1 MLIAQDD
8 NKNKDAGKSTP
19 GMPFG
24 SKILLWIVTFN
35 MVITTGFVWAMA
47 FFVVHQFKTGIW
59 VPMADF
65 RDLMLGF
72 HIILL
77 GVSLIG
83 WHMQG
88 TWQKF
93 GEMVVYPTGLVIGS
107 LMLDVAA
114 IKLAIITFTNNM

>member
-1 MLIAQDD
+1 MLIAHDD
-8 NKNKDAGKSTP
+8 NNDQSADKLTP
-19 GMPFG
+19 GMPFWT
-24 SKILLWIVTFN
+24 KILLWIVTFN
-35 MVITTGFVWAMA
+35 MVIATGFVWAMA
-47 FFVVHQFKTGIW
+47 FFVVHQVKIGIW
-59 VPMADF
+59 ISMADF

-88 TWQKF
+88 TWQKL
-93 GEMVVYPTGLVIGS
+93 GEMMVYPTALVIGS

-114 IKLAIITFTNNM
+114 IKLAIIAFTNTM

>member
-8 NKNKDAGKSTP
+8 NKDQNADKLTP

-24 SKILLWIVTFN
+24 TKILLWIVTFN
-35 MVITTGFVWAMA
+35 MVIATGFVWAMA

-59 VPMADF
+59 VSMADF

-88 TWQKF
+88 TWQKL
-93 GEMVVYPTGLVIGS
+93 GELMVYPTGLVIGS

-114 IKLAIITFTNNM
+114 IKLAIIAFTNTM